1 MGGAWGTL
9 ITLNLMSWTRVLF
22 SFVEWSIQLWYQPRE
37 GGRGGEVSWD
47 LPKREELR
55 LELLVL
61 EPVPHLRVAFFDFGH
76 QPVHQSVDAH
86 LALVQRFDEV
96 VANLRHQTS
105 EAEERVRF
113 GVLCEKKKKKKR
125 KKRTNEWAITVTRRE
140 PLPVPHRWA
149 PYLANRSWR
158 RWRTNNKWARR
169 SRSCPGRNSGRDSAW
184 RKWTESSR
192 LPPSAPPDPNWGQ
205 RSLPGP
211 SWQWTIPARY
221 Q

>member
-1 MGGAWGTL
+1 VNVHGRKVLQQFQIGGKVSREQLVSQQDDHGAAHVDKVVEAALVGEE
-9 ITLNLMSWTRVLF
+9 RVPDAHDVGQFKFLR
-22 SFVEWSIQLWYQPRE
+22 QQQGQP
-37 GGRGGEVSWD
+37 
-47 LPKREELR
+47 PKREELR

-125 KKRTNEWAITVTRRE
+125 KKRTNE
-140 PLPVPHRWA
+140 
-149 PYLANRSWR
+149 
-158 RWRTNNKWARR
+158 
-169 SRSCPGRNSGRDSAW
+169 
-184 RKWTESSR
+184 
-192 LPPSAPPDPNWGQ
+192 
-205 RSLPGP
+205 
-211 SWQWTIPARY
+211 
-221 Q
+221 